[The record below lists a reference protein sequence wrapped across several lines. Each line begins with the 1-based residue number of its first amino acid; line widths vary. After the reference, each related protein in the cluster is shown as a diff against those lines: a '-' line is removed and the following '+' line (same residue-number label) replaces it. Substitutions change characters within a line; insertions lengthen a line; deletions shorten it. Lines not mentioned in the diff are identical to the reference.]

1 MKNPEFG
8 WLNPVARLL
17 MPYMI
22 HRLRMWD
29 FLAAQRVDTIIA
41 NSATTAKRI
50 AKYYRR
56 SSEIIHPGIDETRF
70 TLQVEK
76 KDYFLA
82 LGRIVP
88 YKRFDLLVETF
99 NLNGL
104 PLKIVTSTRNP
115 LQEELQ
121 KKSLPNIEW
130 VFDVTNDS
138 KIELYQN
145 ARALIFP
152 PEEDF
157 GMVPVEAMLCGT
169 PVIAYGKA

>member
-1 MKNPEFG
+1 
-8 WLNPVARLL
+8 
-17 MPYMI
+17 
-22 HRLRMWD
+22 MWD
-29 FLAAQRVDTIIA
+29 FLAAQRVDTFIA

-56 SSEIIHPGIDETRF
+56 ESDIIHPGIDETRF
-70 TLQVEK
+70 VLQDEK

-130 VFDVTNDS
+130 VFNVTNDA
-138 KIELYQN
+138 KIELYQH